1 MFTSK
6 FTKLRKIL
14 GSKFGSSKAATAEKE
29 ASENPKKFTEKM
41 KNANI
46 KKIKGIAF

>member
-14 GSKFGSSKAATAEKE
+14 GPKFGSKEVATAEKE
-29 ASENPKKFTEKM
+29 ASENPKKFLKKM
-41 KNANI
+41 KEPNI
-46 KKIKGIAF
+46 KKLKGIAL